1 MEIGTMRGLSG
12 ILRNNFALVLIFLHS
27 FGCSG
32 CRSGW
37 DTKDYRSAVRS
48 GRSVIAPAIEME
60 KQFSN
65 TEHMLIMYGGTGSNK
80 HEWQTVS
87 FFGGR
92 YVLTLSVN
100 VILSSDG
107 SKIVKADEEPKFI
120 LWVCQEIHEG
130 GGASYDSSRGQEF
143 GLQKWNEF
151 RDSGFDL
158 KNLDPAYDGSTLPDF
173 DAYAD
178 SWQQN
183 RKVWR

>member
-1 MEIGTMRGLSG
+1 MIRRRRLSVTCGRLHLQIQTLSLIWPATLHDLGFEAIVVSKLRRTSETHMMEIGTMRGLSG

-87 FFGGR
+87 FFGVKIR
-92 YVLTLSVN
+92 EKFFQFISFV
-100 VILSSDG
+100 VILPRTIRRVSNYL
-107 SKIVKADEEPKFI
+107 IV
-120 LWVCQEIHEG
+120 
-130 GGASYDSSRGQEF
+130 
-143 GLQKWNEF
+143 N
-151 RDSGFDL
+151 
-158 KNLDPAYDGSTLPDF
+158 ST
-173 DAYAD
+173 
-178 SWQQN
+178 
-183 RKVWR
+183 KV